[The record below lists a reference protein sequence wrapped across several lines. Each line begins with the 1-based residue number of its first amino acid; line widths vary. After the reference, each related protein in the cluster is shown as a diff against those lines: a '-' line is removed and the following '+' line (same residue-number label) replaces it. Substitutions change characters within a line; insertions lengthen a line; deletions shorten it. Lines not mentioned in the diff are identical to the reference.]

1 MPEQYQP
8 DQYYAL
14 LIQGKWNRATDYL
27 SGFPAAAPLLE
38 AQLAFRRSM
47 TLPGDGPLQRYL
59 MAYMEYF
66 RDVFLLETAPED
78 AESALLARILALF
91 PGKSAATV
99 SEAEETL
106 LSPAFSAQGYRF
118 LGGKTAGFFGP
129 YVWSRTE
136 EQEYEVELPEGTARY
151 PVRLLS
157 GFLMKSWLDCI
168 SLGQLSAGGWADED
182 GVICC
187 IRDSY
192 DLESEAF
199 RVSLLKHEAQHARDL
214 ARYPGISQENL
225 EYRAKLV
232 ELIYSGEQVLLP
244 EFLAEADDSNPANGH
259 AMAAAR
265 LKREFAALSV
275 PVDSIPCVQKAARQL
290 FQQSCRELN
299 A

>member
-8 DQYYAL
+8 DHYYAL
-14 LIQGKWNRATDYL
+14 LIQGKWNCAIDCLRSFAD
-27 SGFPAAAPLLE
+27 AAPLLE

-47 TLPGDGPLQRYL
+47 APPGDGPLRRYL
-59 MAYMEYF
+59 MAYMEYY
-66 RDVFLLETAPED
+66 RDVFLLETDPEA
-78 AESALLARILALF
+78 AEAALLARILTLF
-91 PGKSAATV
+91 PGKSTATV
-99 SEAEETL
+99 SEAEKTL

-136 EQEYEVELPEGTARY
+136 DAEYEVELPEGAARH

-157 GFLMKSWLDCI
+157 GFLTKSWLDCI
-168 SLGQLSAGGWADED
+168 SLGQLSTGGWTDEG

-192 DLESEAF
+192 DPESEAF
-199 RVSLLKHEAQHARDL
+199 RVSLLNHEAQHARDL
-214 ARYPGISQENL
+214 ARYPGISQEKL

-232 ELIYSGEQVLLP
+232 ELIYSSERTLLP
-244 EFLAEADDSNPANGH
+244 EFLTEAVDSNPANGH

-265 LKREFAALSV
+265 LKREFSALPV
-275 PVDSIPCVQKAARQL
+275 PVDSIPCVQEAARQL
-290 FQQSCRELN
+290 FQQSCCELS